1 MKRRVRRKEEQR
13 EPREVGRGV
22 RCPAEYGLRASLLN
36 HQADREFPLQKR
48 SIKAAPAY
56 FIRLFR

>member
-1 MKRRVRRKEEQR
+1 
-13 EPREVGRGV
+13 VGRGV